1 MNDFVVRLHNALL
14 DAMRQRAARLDQPV
28 TVAEIYQDLIPY
40 RMVRSF
46 GFALNADYEF
56 ALLQLLAGEGKLAR
70 IEPPEVREEL
80 RLELLSPNPNVGMFR
95 QYAACDVF
103 VNGSGEVIDAQASEP
118 AQKSSEA
125 SPARPKVPNDWLLNT
140 KEEKSGANGQ
150 DRSPAQPPAAAGE
163 PRSAVKRPADSASAP
178 ENKAAKT
185 SASPAAP
192 KQNVTK
198 ERAASGGESGAK
210 PRPQQTT
217 ATCASCARSL
227 PSGRSARF
235 CPYCGAEQMPQCPSC
250 GEGLDRSWGFC
261 ISCGTRVQ

>member
-1 MNDFVVRLHNALL
+1 MNDLVVRLHNALL
-14 DAMRQRAARLDQPV
+14 DALRQRASRLDQPV

-103 VNGSGEVIDAQASEP
+103 VNGPGEAIDAKPNETE
-118 AQKSSEA
+118 QKRTETA
-125 SPARPKVPNDWLLNT
+125 ARPHVPNDWLLNT
-140 KEEKSGANGQ
+140 KEEKSGGNGQ
-150 DRSPAQPPAAAGE
+150 DRSLAQPTE
-163 PRSAVKRPADSASAP
+163 SKSALKRAETGPPVES
-178 ENKAAKT
+178 KAAKT

-192 KQNVTK
+192 KQSVRK
-198 ERAASGGESGAK
+198 ERAASGAESGAK
-210 PRPQQTT
+210 PRAQTI
-217 ATCASCARSL
+217 TCASCARSL
-227 PSGRSARF
+227 PAGRAARF

-250 GEGLDRSWGFC
+250 GEALDRSWGFC